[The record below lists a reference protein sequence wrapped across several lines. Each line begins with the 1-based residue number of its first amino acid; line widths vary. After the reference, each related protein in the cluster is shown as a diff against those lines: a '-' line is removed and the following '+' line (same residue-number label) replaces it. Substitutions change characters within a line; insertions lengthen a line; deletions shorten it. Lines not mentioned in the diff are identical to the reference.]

1 MRARPGLVLGA
12 AAPAALFWCSACG
25 GGAPLD
31 SFQAA
36 RLIQDHSEFRQLKTI
51 TLERVFSG
59 PCGASTDYSDT
70 LLRFRSLGLAEL
82 REEAGWKEGR
92 RQAFCRVVLS
102 EDARRDIDSMGMSG
116 RDAPTPAAEHGEIP
130 IASPNFVRLN
140 GVTHPDAHTAEVSF
154 VWQWQ
159 PNVVGRKLG
168 ISAELKS
175 GTATL
180 WLFDDEWRIRSLRR
194 ME

>member
-1 MRARPGLVLGA
+1 MAPPRRPPCSGAPPA
-12 AAPAALFWCSACG
+12 AAALRWTVFKPRGSSRTTPNSG
-25 GGAPLD
+25 SSRPL
-31 SFQAA
+31 
-36 RLIQDHSEFRQLKTI
+36 R
-51 TLERVFSG
+51 G